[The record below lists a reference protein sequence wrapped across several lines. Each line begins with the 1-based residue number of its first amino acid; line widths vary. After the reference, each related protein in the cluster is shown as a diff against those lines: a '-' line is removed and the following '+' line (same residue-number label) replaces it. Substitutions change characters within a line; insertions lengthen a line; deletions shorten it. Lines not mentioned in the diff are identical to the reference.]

1 MTERE
6 GNSSPGGGPEMN
18 FIKKITK
25 NRDVGGLFIV
35 TFGGGLILGAH
46 LGKEVGA
53 LIGAIVGL
61 ILFFRA
67 IPK

>member
-1 MTERE
+1 
-6 GNSSPGGGPEMN
+6 MN